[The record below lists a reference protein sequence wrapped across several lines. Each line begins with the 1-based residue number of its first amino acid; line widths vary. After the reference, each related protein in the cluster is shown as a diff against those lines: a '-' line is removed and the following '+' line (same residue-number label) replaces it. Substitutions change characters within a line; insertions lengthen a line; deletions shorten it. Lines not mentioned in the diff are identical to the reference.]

1 VSIIHGTALKH
12 TLCGGACA
20 LAELDSGPLVE
31 EFAAALKLIEA
42 NPGKAARLI
51 TSRQP
56 LANTEAAFD
65 SLTKNPSEIKIL
77 IDPNA

>member
-1 VSIIHGTALKH
+1 MI
-12 TLCGGACA
+12 
-20 LAELDSGPLVE
+20 
-31 EFAAALKLIEA
+31 AAH
-42 NPGKAARLI
+42 PGKAARLI

-65 SLTKNPSEIKIL
+65 SLARNPSEIKIL